1 MAESWKPVEENPA
14 QLEQAAH
21 PIPYPAAA
29 RIVHGTAMLP
39 RIREGWL
46 SVFVELDN
54 GTTYA
59 FTKAVSPAEE
69 MKLTIPSRP

>member
-1 MAESWKPVEENPA
+1 VEENPA

-29 RIVHGTAMLP
+29 RIVHGTATLP

-46 SVFVELDN
+46 NVLVELDN

-59 FTKAVSPAEE
+59 FSKPVSPTDE
-69 MKLTIPSRP
+69 LTLIVPSSGETRR